1 MDVETPG
8 LEPHPFMESNT
19 AARVIIATSWN
30 ASSLLFQTRRRHANV
45 TPSSGAYNGD
55 VLAEAV
61 WDAALT
67 VRVVWAAAP
76 PEGVNVDGAKAQDKA
91 FPPPEQAKL
100 TCWLK
105 LFAGVTVRV
114 RLAVWPDV
122 METFVTLE
130 ESWKSG
136 GLVPPPP
143 PLMAMKVFP
152 AMDAP
157 V

>member
-1 MDVETPG
+1 M
-8 LEPHPFMESNT
+8 
-19 AARVIIATSWN
+19 
-30 ASSLLFQTRRRHANV
+30 
-45 TPSSGAYNGD
+45 
-55 VLAEAV
+55 AEAV
-61 WDAALT
+61 WEAALT

-76 PEGVNVDGAKAQDKA
+76 PEGVNVDGAKAQDNTFA
-91 FPPPEQAKL
+91 PPEQAKL

-122 METFVTLE
+122 MERFVKFE

-136 GLVPPPP
+136 GFVPLPP
-143 PLMAMKVFP
+143 PLMAMNVSP
-152 AMDAP
+152 AIDAP